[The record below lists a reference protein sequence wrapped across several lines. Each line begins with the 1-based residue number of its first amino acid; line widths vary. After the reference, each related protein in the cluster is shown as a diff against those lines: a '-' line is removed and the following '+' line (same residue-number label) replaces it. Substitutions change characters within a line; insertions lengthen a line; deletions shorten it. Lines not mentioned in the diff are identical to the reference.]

1 MLVVPHLPER
11 EAVAPEVA
19 PAAVAGVEALRVEAV
34 HALQRGR
41 QRIAK
46 ALDDEVVVVRQQAEG
61 LSLEP
66 EALDGA
72 AELAEEAARVV
83 GVEEDAPPA
92 DPARRHVPD
101 AVLGERLACEAR
113 HPSTVRPHE
122 PESAAV
128 DELEPN
134 RCERHRREGRVRG
147 LSPDTSRVDV
157 GGKGHPRSGCAAP
170 GGG

>member
-83 GVEEDAPPA
+83 GVEKTRRRPTPRVVTCQT
-92 DPARRHVPD
+92 PYSGNVLRARRGIRP
-101 AVLGERLACEAR
+101 RYAR
-113 HPSTVRPHE
+113 TSPNPPLWMNWNRIVANDTAARDVSGDCPRTRPS
-122 PESAAV
+122 
-128 DELEPN
+128 
-134 RCERHRREGRVRG
+134 
-147 LSPDTSRVDV
+147 
-157 GGKGHPRSGCAAP
+157 
-170 GGG
+170 